1 MQYMTSKTG
10 NINALK
16 MIMQNMLKKCVPD
29 LKGNI
34 KKRNPNVNATGSSV
48 KFDGLPLA
56 LTKSHLVFTIQNK
69 WKRGN
74 EESNATLFNKI
85 QVLGRCNS
93 VAPP

>member
-1 MQYMTSKTG
+1 MQ
-10 NINALK
+10 NILLK
-16 MIMQNMLKKCVPD
+16 MFPWLKREQ
-29 LKGNI
+29 

-56 LTKSHLVFTIQNK
+56 PTKSHLVFTIQNK

-85 QVLGRCNS
+85 QVLGWCNS